1 MKKAFTLAEVLITL
15 GIIGIVAAM
24 TLPAVIQKNTEKE
37 TVTKLKKFN
46 STMNQAFMMA
56 KNEHGEIENWGLS
69 TAGMSEEPS
78 EDELINHNAT
88 RNKFLQ
94 IMTKYLKVTRI
105 CKQGENECKKYT
117 RYSLDGTI
125 FQTFAPMIILNDGM
139 SIVGINVTS
148 GSCSS
153 NFGTSSQLQHVCGEI
168 FVDLNGPKPPNKTG
182 KDVFLFYYT
191 KYGFIP
197 IGMEAE
203 TRFSFKKD
211 CNMSNKSNLNG
222 YGCTAWVIYNENMD
236 YTRCNNLS
244 WDGKL
249 KCK

>member
-24 TLPAVIQKNTEKE
+24 TLPALIQKNTEKE
-37 TVTKLKKFN
+37 TVSKLKKFN

-56 KNEHGEIENWGLS
+56 KNEHGEIETWGLS
-69 TAGMSEEPS
+69 RAGMDAEPTEE
-78 EDELINHNAT
+78 EEINNNAI

-94 IMTKYLKVTRI
+94 IISKYLKITTI
-105 CKQGENECKKYT
+105 CKAGENECKEYT
-117 RYSLDGTI
+117 RYSLSGTRFSSFVPHI
-125 FQTFAPMIILNDGM
+125 RLNDGI
-139 SIVGINVTS
+139 SIVGITVAS
-148 GSCSS
+148 GSCSQKY
-153 NFGTSSQLQHVCGEI
+153 GTSVQLQHVCGEI

-197 IGMEAE
+197 MGMEAD
-203 TRFSFKKD
+203 TTFSFKEYCD
-211 CNMSNKSNLNG
+211 ISNKDKLNG

-244 WDGKL
+244 WKGKL